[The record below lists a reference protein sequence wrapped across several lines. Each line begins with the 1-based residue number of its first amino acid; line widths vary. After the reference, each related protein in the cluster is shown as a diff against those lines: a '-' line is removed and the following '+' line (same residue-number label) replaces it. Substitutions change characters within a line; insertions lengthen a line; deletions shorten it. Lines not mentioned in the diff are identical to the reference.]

1 MSYISIITSD
11 TILFSSTDVFFF
23 SIKKNIDV
31 NDEILVWFE
40 DSADSQ
46 PENWKIERDF
56 NCSDYT
62 SQDNA
67 FRIFAPYSNPSTEDD
82 SISLALSLNQNI
94 QLPNFTTLKIFCRI
108 TTRPDDPETTTIYY
122 QSTYNPY
129 SSHNEVYDV
138 NPNYNIPSNSDG
150 TKQLLRTNPKLT
162 GNIKITIDSN
172 QNVWLN
178 TIDANL
184 ELSSNRFKKY
194 KVSGDGSY
202 PYDVRKLLDE
212 GRLDSKTLYFID
224 GQDDDSVKTTHELQY
239 KSFYW
244 SGADYLP
251 SLLYDEEFSFFAPL
265 WIDQSIPDFF
275 VIFASSSVVSDNS
288 KTKSDNFKDAVINDS
303 KIIKVFSLKEGTI
316 LGNYIRSIINSN
328 VYNSSPIKVNYEN
341 IKSITY
347 RGIDYKSGIYTEK
360 NEIIED
366 LVSED
371 TPISFFENKI
381 VEGFEK
387 NNLISYNLLNLEFLF
402 NNTEAYEYDINRYFG
417 FYVNET
423 ELSKFV
429 IDEKGFSDNYL
440 DIPKNKVKIHNESSY
455 QINDSTGISIIADL
469 SDSKIP
475 SSELI
480 KESDHIFYI
489 KGKYNLYKIKDTEI
503 IDTSGETFFTKPSG
517 KIITSQNFLELS
529 DITGFSG
536 TKFTAKSEVKE
547 DIGFPFDIKLNN
559 GLRDSDSISIIYQKG
574 DIQKEWKVIANSY
587 LVNKSSTLEQEV
599 VKEPVTLNLT
609 QNLLSVNTY
618 TDFNIGKITI
628 PEILDFSI
636 GSYIFIDYNYKIL
649 NATEESTQTISLT
662 SGINY
667 FTATSL
673 LNIVIN
679 QPVTGT
685 GIPVDSYIT
694 SIDVGTNVI
703 TINNT
708 ISGSGSQTIT
718 FGRSI
723 LLKGNQTNLVAD
735 GDTIL
740 IKNLFTE
747 ELFTISIDGDD
758 ILTINQNTIVPVVAN
773 SNLSDISIHP
783 DNYGAKLTSS
793 EFSDEAKVRRCEI
806 SDISFDY
813 DSTRTNLFIKDPS
826 KLVINQQTLSSNIV
840 LNISYSNQ
848 YIFNYFNPNGSVS
861 EYLDSI
867 ISAFNTFDFKKF
879 TISKKEN
886 GVLIRSEFE
895 TDALFKL
902 KIDLS
907 NNHSE
912 LESIFLNDIVSKG
925 YKIGYDTV
933 NQKNIYKKIA
943 FQEFII
949 PKKRFIFTVPSEFSK
964 NISGEEWLKSNS
976 GNKQLNSSLIQE
988 VTSYYYNT
996 ESSSTIELELLDSV
1010 PPELDKESSAVFYNL
1025 HKNSLG
1031 VMSFFPI
1038 VDFDTDFLD
1047 SDYSY
1052 IPSEELKTF
1061 YYRFPQNQRL
1071 PVNQIYRINSKV
1083 GTTISLFAVLS
1094 DGSQIKVALTNSLS
1108 TKNRTITLDS
1118 SSNFLILH
1126 TIPALYTELSPDD
1139 EVSHFYYTTVETIA
1153 NVNTTYLQNACSYL
1167 SSTFSN
1173 TESPKLEEGKL
1184 SQFQGFNGL
1193 YDFLDT
1199 SEIEQVNEYIR
1210 NNYSE
1215 KFSYSLLRS
1224 EYDKLRE
1231 NYNKNLFNKSRTIP
1245 YINKWI
1251 IKNSSDIRSNE
1262 YRFNVS
1268 FAFGDK
1274 GFIPDN
1280 KIQTPSSLICH
1291 THEWFYIEGIPSW
1304 YDPTAVE
1311 NDRNYTFS
1319 KIDDE
1324 DLLSTD
1330 YDGFSRCF
1338 IRGSHK
1344 EKYKGNTLNTE
1355 VKNLFTYVTYDKVSN
1370 KAYIFFKGAKFE
1382 LRVDNP
1388 SIYANWRF
1396 TAVLRPKKRVPFSSG
1411 NNIEIKFI
1419 ENKKWK
1425 TLTYVIDAH
1434 LESYIF
1440 PEREI
1445 NLLGLYVL
1453 DSAKNI
1459 SLSPLNAYALSNT
1472 FEFTNADLQLTGG
1485 LNPTFT
1491 NVKVNSDI
1499 ITINTTS
1506 DLSPQIKSIS
1516 NGRYND
1522 IRVYGWGNRDYN
1534 TIYDNKGIY
1543 LQFFGNNLN
1552 SIDTTSIKYK
1562 QRVVNND
1569 AIGYEFSSFS
1579 NPIPTNERGLPS
1591 PSSVPP
1597 NKFPV
1602 HINYTQNIPSS
1613 FRNSAS
1619 YYLKS
1624 GYNSL
1629 KEILGRLSFASILN
1643 TLASNDYNYV
1653 IVEENGTIT
1662 EYTSYLGLSLNYIE
1676 PNTIQKKSL
1685 LQPYPDNDIPT
1696 QVAVNEIIGYS
1707 ITATDYDFE
1716 ITRYGGEFIPKTKNV
1731 IVFEASESKTFIEE
1745 FISCDKPNTRFAL
1758 NSTSFGLIKNLG
1770 YHKVSDKKILTLAD
1784 TSYTSSY
1791 PLIDETGIDYRD
1803 FNVISSTWDYDYY
1816 RIYNDKSLFDSL
1828 KPLTETTEN
1837 KTFFGSKLIT
1847 TPNTLLL
1854 ENFSFSDFK
1863 DTSKDFWYEIVNGIV
1878 NIHLYPVNMIL
1889 KCLTTEELRNKLR
1902 TSITKLRDGTL
1913 FSEEFFEEYILMNL
1927 VKIYKTASIRLYV
1940 KGSRTTQEVFLNTT
1954 DLTRSELGFTQDNG
1968 ISIDTRVEDVL
1979 IKRNISDLSN
1989 GQISLSILFDKI

>member
-1 MSYISIITSD
+1 MNSISITTSD

-23 SIKKNIDV
+23 TIKENIPT
-31 NDEILVWFE
+31 NIGDEILIWFE
-40 DSADSQ
+40 ESANSQ
-46 PENWKIERDF
+46 PEYWKIERDF

-62 SQDNA
+62 DQSNA
-67 FRIFAPYSNPSTEDD
+67 FRIYAPNPSIEND
-82 SISLALSLNQNI
+82 SISLGLSLDQNAD
-94 QLPNFTTLKIFCRI
+94 LPNFTALKIFCRL
-108 TTRPDDPETTTIYY
+108 TSSRDTETTTIYY

-129 SSHNEVYDV
+129 SSFNEIYDI
-138 NPNYNIPSNSDG
+138 NPNYNIPFNPDG

-162 GNIKITIDSN
+162 GNIKITVDSN

-184 ELSSNRFKKY
+184 ELSSNKFKKY

-224 GQDDDSVKTTHELQY
+224 GQDDDSVKTNHELQY

-265 WIDQSIPDFF
+265 WIDHSIPDFF
-275 VIFASSSVVSDNS
+275 VIFASKNIVSDNAKS
-288 KTKSDNFKDAVINDS
+288 KSENFKDAIINNS
-303 KIIKVFSLKEGTI
+303 KIIKVFSLKENTI
-316 LGNYIRSIINSN
+316 LGKYIRSIINSN
-328 VYNSSPIKVNYEN
+328 VYNSSPIKVNFDDL
-341 IKSITY
+341 KTITY
-347 RGIDYKSGIYTEK
+347 RGIDYKNGIYTEK

-366 LVSED
+366 LVNQD

-381 VEGFEK
+381 IEGFEK
-387 NNLISYNLLNLEFLF
+387 NSLISYNLLNLEFLF

-417 FYVNET
+417 FYVNEN

-429 IDEKGFSDNYL
+429 IDEKGFADNYL
-440 DIPKNKVKIHNESSY
+440 DIPKNKVKIHNESTY
-455 QINDSTGISIIADL
+455 QINDSNGVDIIMDL
-469 SDSKIP
+469 TDSKIP

-480 KESDHIFYI
+480 KESEHIFYV
-489 KGKYNLYKIKDTEI
+489 KGKYNLYKISDTEI
-503 IDTSGETFFTKPSG
+503 IDTSGENFFTKPSG
-517 KIITSQNFLELS
+517 KIYTSQNFLELS

-536 TKFTAKSEVKE
+536 TKFIGKSEVKE
-547 DIGFPFDIKLNN
+547 NAGFPFDIKFNN

-587 LVNKSSTLEQEV
+587 LVSKSSTLEQEV
-599 VKEPVTLNLT
+599 IKEPITLNLT
-609 QNLLSVNTY
+609 QSLLSVDTY
-618 TDFNIGKITI
+618 SEFNIGKITI
-628 PEILDFSI
+628 PEILDFSV
-636 GSYIFIDYNYKIL
+636 GTYIFLDYNYKIL
-649 NATEESTQTISLT
+649 NTTEESIQNITLT
-662 SGINY
+662 SGINF
-667 FTATSL
+667 FTASSISNL
-673 LNIVIN
+673 AIN
-679 QPVTGT
+679 QPLSGT
-685 GIPVDSYIT
+685 GIPDNSYIT
-694 SIDVGTNVI
+694 SINVGTNVI
-703 TINNT
+703 TINNLIT
-708 ISGSGSQTIT
+708 VNGSQTIT

-723 LLKGNQTNLVAD
+723 LLKGNQTNLVAN
-735 GDTIL
+735 GNTIL
-740 IKNLFTE
+740 IKNLLTE
-747 ELFTISIDGDD
+747 ELFTISIDGND
-758 ILTINQNTIVPVVAN
+758 ILTNNQNTIIPVASN
-773 SNLSDISIHP
+773 SNLLNISQNP
-783 DNYGAKLTSS
+783 DNYGAKLSSS

-813 DSTRTNLFIKDPS
+813 DNTRTNLYIKDTS

-879 TISKKEN
+879 TISKKES
-886 GVLIRSEFE
+886 GILIRSEFE

-902 KIDLS
+902 KIDLM
-907 NNHSE
+907 NNHTE
-912 LESIFLNDIVSKG
+912 LSSVLLNDIESKG
-925 YKIGYDTV
+925 YKIGYDNV
-933 NQKNIYKKIA
+933 NQENIYKKII
-943 FQEFII
+943 FQEFLI
-949 PKKRFIFTVPSEFSK
+949 PKKRYSFTVPSEFSK
-964 NISGEEWLKSNS
+964 NISGDEWLRSNN
-976 GNKQLNSSLIQE
+976 GNKQLRSSLIQE
-988 VTSYYYNT
+988 VPSYFYNT
-996 ESSSTIELELLDSV
+996 ESSSQIELELLDSV
-1010 PPELDKESSAVFYNL
+1010 PPELDKESNAVFYNL

-1031 VMSFFPI
+1031 VMSFIPI

-1052 IPSEELKTF
+1052 LPSEELKTF
-1061 YYRFPQNQRL
+1061 YFRYTQNQKL
-1071 PVNQIYRINSKV
+1071 PCNQVYRIVSKV

-1094 DGSQIKVALTNSLS
+1094 NGRQIKVALTNSLT
-1108 TKNRTITLDS
+1108 TKDRTITLDT

-1126 TIPALYTELSPDD
+1126 TIPALYSELSPQDV
-1139 EVSHFYYTTVETIA
+1139 VSHFYYTTVETIV
-1153 NVNTTYLQNACSYL
+1153 NTNTTYLQNACSFL
-1167 SSTFSN
+1167 TSAFSN
-1173 TESPKLEEGKL
+1173 PESPKLEEEKL
-1184 SQFQGFNGL
+1184 NQFQGFNGL

-1199 SEIEQVNEYIR
+1199 SEVEQFNEYVR
-1210 NNYSE
+1210 NNFSE
-1215 KFSYSLLRS
+1215 RFSYSLLRS

-1231 NYNKNLFNKSRTIP
+1231 NFNKNLFNKSRTLP

-1268 FAFGDK
+1268 LAFGDK

-1280 KIQTPSSLICH
+1280 KIQTPSSLICY
-1291 THEWFYIEGIPSW
+1291 THEWYYIEGIPSW
-1304 YDPTAVE
+1304 YEPLAVE

-1319 KIDDE
+1319 RVSDE
-1324 DLLSTD
+1324 DLLSSD

-1344 EKYKGNTLNTE
+1344 EIYNGNPLKTE
-1355 VKNLFTYVTYDKVSN
+1355 VRNLFTYVSYDKVSN
-1370 KAYIFFKGAKFE
+1370 KAYVFFKGAKFE
-1382 LRVDNP
+1382 LKVDNP

-1396 TAVLRPKKRVPFSSG
+1396 TAILRPKKRVPFSSG
-1411 NNIEIKFI
+1411 NNIETKFI

-1425 TLTYVIDAH
+1425 TITYIIDAH

-1459 SLSPLNAYALSNT
+1459 SLLPLNSYSLSNT
-1472 FEFTNADLQLTGG
+1472 FTLTNADLQLIGG

-1491 NVKVNSDI
+1491 NAKINADI
-1499 ITINTTS
+1499 ITINTTK
-1506 DLSPQIKSIS
+1506 DLSPQIQPLP

-1534 TIYDNKGIY
+1534 TIYDNKGVY

-1552 SIDTTSIKYK
+1552 SIDATSIKYK
-1562 QRVVNND
+1562 QRVINND
-1569 AIGYEFSSFS
+1569 SIGYEFSSFS

-1591 PSSVPP
+1591 SSSVPP

-1602 HINYTQNIPSS
+1602 HINYTQNIASA

-1619 YYLKS
+1619 YYMKS

-1629 KEILGRLSFASILN
+1629 REIIRKLSFASILN
-1643 TLASNDYNYV
+1643 SLASNDYNY
-1653 IVEENGTIT
+1653 IVVQENGVVS
-1662 EYTSYLGLSLNYIE
+1662 EYTNYTGLVLNYIE
-1676 PNTIQKKSL
+1676 PVSLQKKSL
-1685 LQPYPDNDIPT
+1685 LQPYPDSDIPT
-1696 QVAVNEIIGYS
+1696 QVSVNEIIGY
-1707 ITATDYDFE
+1707 TLTETDYEFQ
-1716 ITRYGGEFIPKTKNV
+1716 IVRYGGEFLPKTKD
-1731 IVFEASESKTFIEE
+1731 IITFQASESKTFIEE
-1745 FISCDKPNTRFAL
+1745 FNSCEKPNTRFAL
-1758 NSTSFGLIKNLG
+1758 NSDSFGLIKNLG

-1784 TSYTSSY
+1784 TSYMSSY

-1803 FNVISSTWDYDYY
+1803 FNIISSTWDYDYY
-1816 RIYNDKSLFDSL
+1816 RQYGDKSIFTSL
-1828 KPLTETTEN
+1828 KPLTEATEN

-1847 TPNTLLL
+1847 TPNSLLM
-1854 ENFSFSDFK
+1854 EDFSFSGFK
-1863 DTSKDFWYEIVNGIV
+1863 DTSKDFWYEIVNGEM

-1889 KCLTTEELRNKLR
+1889 KCLATNELRNKIKS
-1902 TSITKLRDGTL
+1902 SIVNLRDESL
-1913 FSEEFFEEYILMNL
+1913 FNEEFFEEYILMNL
-1927 VKIYKTASIRLYV
+1927 VKIYKIASIRLFV
-1940 KGSRTTQEVFLNTT
+1940 KGSRTTQDVFLNTT
-1954 DLTRSELGFTQDNG
+1954 DLTRSELGFSQDNG